1 MAIRFTDD
9 EIAQLLAEPK
19 PLPADFRQRLRLH
32 QKRGHREAALGITG
46 ADGTQFWLLA
56 RQSSLNVLDFSII
69 LAVTPVGS
77 GSRFRLRRHNGKSH
91 EHSNA
96 IERDLFYDFHIHM
109 ATQRYQELGMK
120 EDSYAEPTERYSD
133 LVGAL
138 ECFYA
143 DCAIL
148 LSPGGQETLFPED
161 VI

>member
-46 ADGTQFWLLA
+46 VEGTQFWLLA

-69 LAVTPVGS
+69 LAVTPAGG

-120 EDSYAEPTERYSD
+120 EDSYAEPTDRYSD
-133 LVGAL
+133 LAGAL

-143 DCAIL
+143 DCAIVL
-148 LSPGGQETLFPED
+148 PPGGQETLFP
-161 VI
+161 